1 MHFNFIASNS
11 FDLNNFN
18 EVDLLVDFHPDFQ
31 SVFLKD
37 EEELKLLFRLM
48 NIDESFEEILN
59 SSEFDRLWNISSYKL
74 PEFNEEQFD
83 RFFQE
88 WIKQSGRE
96 YNMDE
101 FGQLIFLQG
110 LTPKWNQLSHRL
122 VVRETN

>member
-18 EVDLLVDFHPDFQ
+18 KVDLFVDSHPDFQ
-31 SVFLKD
+31 TVYLED

-48 NIDESFEEILN
+48 DINDSTEQKLN

-74 PEFNEEQFD
+74 PELNEEQFD
-83 RFFQE
+83 KFYQE

-96 YNMDE
+96 NNMDE

-110 LTPKWNQLSHRL
+110 LTPKWNRLSHRI
-122 VVRETN
+122 VVREV